1 MPLTNKERWDS
12 LTDGLCSPQNMLD
25 WSFRFVIA
33 ASLQRR
39 VWIGP
44 EHKQLF
50 SNMYGVLF
58 GLPGIGKSLCLDEVS
73 GLLKALKKKDIRPD
87 STKRTEAEQLVIK
100 QTEDI
105 NLSLGE
111 SNMVK
116 AKKDVEKAEPPL
128 FPYAPDA
135 TTYEALVEFMAG
147 AFRRITYTKTLPDGS
162 SKLAIYGH
170 CSGYFCLDELG
181 SLFRKKSDAVVN
193 YLLGLY
199 ACPNEY
205 EYKTKNSGEDRVLRG
220 CLNFLAGTTPDFME
234 EIASD
239 KLIGK
244 GFTARC
250 YFICANKNR
259 KNVSK
264 IPPLTDEQI
273 KYRLELLEHIKK
285 LAMLYGEVKIDTET
299 DDFIQ
304 KWWNDCENNKQNR
317 PNKSSRL
324 DGYYARKLIHMYKVT
339 MMNHFMESTD
349 LHITLDEVKEAIR
362 VLDKEE
368 LTMHLAL
375 TVDSSNPLSK
385 VSNNIYNY
393 IVKHGKVNI
402 ADLLVEF
409 WDNLPQGNRSLDE
422 ILPHLIASDKIED
435 KVLETGERVYVPKL

>member
-1 MPLTNKERWDS
+1 MPMSNKERWDS
-12 LTDGLCSPQNMLD
+12 LTDGLCSPQNMID

-39 VWIGP
+39 VWVGP

-50 SNMYGVLF
+50 PNMYGVLF

-73 GLLKALKKKDIRPD
+73 GLLKTLKKKDVRPD
-87 STKRTEAEQLVIK
+87 TSKQSVAEQLVIK

-105 NLSLGE
+105 NVSLAE

-116 AKKDVEKAEPPL
+116 AKKDVEKAEPAL

-147 AFRRITYTKTLPDGS
+147 AFRRINYTKQLPDGTS
-162 SKLAIYGH
+162 RLAIYGH

-205 EYKTKNSGEDRVLRG
+205 EYKTKTSGEDRVLRG

-234 EIASD
+234 EIAND

-264 IPPLTDEQI
+264 IPELTKEQI
-273 KYRLELLEHIKK
+273 QYRIELLEHIKK
-285 LAMLYGEVKIDTET
+285 LAVLYGEVKIDKET
-299 DDFIQ
+299 DEFVQ
-304 KWWNDCENNKQNR
+304 KWWDDCENHKENR
-317 PNKSSRL
+317 PNKSSKL
-324 DGYYARKLIHMYKVT
+324 DGYYARKLIHMYKVA
-339 MMNHFMESTD
+339 MMNHFMESTE
-349 LHITLDEVKEAIR
+349 LYISLDEIKRAIAD
-362 VLDKEE
+362 LDKEE

-375 TVDSSNPLSK
+375 SVDSANPLSK
-385 VSNNIYNY
+385 VSNNIFNY
-393 IVKHGKVNI
+393 IVKHGKANM

-409 WDNLPQGNRSLDE
+409 WDALPQGNRSLDE
-422 ILPHLIASDKIED
+422 IIPHLIASDKIKIEI
-435 KVLETGERVYVPKL
+435 KETGEKIYVPII